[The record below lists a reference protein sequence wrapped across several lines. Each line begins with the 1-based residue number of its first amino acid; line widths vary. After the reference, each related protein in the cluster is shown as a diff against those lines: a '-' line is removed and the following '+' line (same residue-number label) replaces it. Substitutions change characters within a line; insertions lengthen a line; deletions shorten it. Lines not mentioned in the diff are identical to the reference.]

1 MNENERKAKEFLDYV
16 ATNVDLLK
24 SNLRKNITYN
34 EEIFDDS
41 FNETIV
47 KIYNTIMKNGTEVK
61 DWKHYFYMAS
71 KWTYVYNDNKFKR
84 KQELE
89 VRGIFDDNETID
101 MYVEESDENERY
113 YKTYNALQ
121 TISDLITINFTPLHT
136 EVYMKYMLGKATKK
150 KTSYKS
156 IAQDFNMT
164 VKEITIILND
174 VKNYLNENSD
184 KLYKIK
190 NEYRD

>member
-1 MNENERKAKEFLDYV
+1 MNENERKAKEFLNYV
-16 ATNVDLLK
+16 ANNIDLLK

-34 EEIFDDS
+34 EEIFEDS
-41 FNETIV
+41 FNETII
-47 KIYNTIMKNGTEVK
+47 KIYNSIIKNGTEVK
-61 DWKHYFYMAS
+61 DWKQYFFMAS
-71 KWTYVYNDNKFKR
+71 KWTYVLNDNKHKR

-101 MYVEESDENERY
+101 MYVEERDENERY
-113 YKTYNALQ
+113 YKVYNSLQ

-136 EVYMKYMLGKATKK
+136 EIYMEYMMGKATKK

-164 VKEITIILND
+164 VKEITIILNE

-184 KLYKIK
+184 KIDKIK
-190 NEYRD
+190 NEFLE

>member
-16 ATNVDLLK
+16 ATNIDLLK

-34 EEIFDDS
+34 EDIFEDS
-41 FNETIV
+41 FNETII
-47 KIYNTIMKNGTEVK
+47 KIYNSIMKNGTEVK

-84 KQELE
+84 KQALE

-101 MYVEESDENERY
+101 MYVEERDENERY

-136 EVYMKYMLGKATKK
+136 EVYMKYILGKATKK

-156 IAQDFNMT
+156 IATDFNMT

-184 KLYKIK
+184 KIDKIK

>member
-1 MNENERKAKEFLDYV
+1 MNENERKAKEFLNYV
-16 ATNVDLLK
+16 ANNIDLLK

-34 EEIFDDS
+34 EEIFEDS
-41 FNETIV
+41 FNETIL
-47 KIYNTIMKNGTEVK
+47 KIYNSIIKNGTEVK
-61 DWKHYFYMAS
+61 DWKQYFFMAS
-71 KWTYVYNDNKFKR
+71 KWTYVLNDNKHKR

-101 MYVEESDENERY
+101 MYVEERDENERY
-113 YKTYNALQ
+113 YKVYNSLQ

-136 EVYMKYMLGKATKK
+136 EIYMEYMMGKATKK

-156 IAQDFNMT
+156 IAQDINMT
-164 VKEITIILND
+164 VKEITIILNE

-184 KLYKIK
+184 KIYKIK
-190 NEYRD
+190 NEFLE

>member
-164 VKEITIILND
+164 VKEVTIILND

-184 KLYKIK
+184 KIDKIK